1 MASRKGSRLI
11 SQTTDATYEAQGG
24 VVTHALSDTANGG
37 NITGTYPRG
46 GLSTRDPR
54 DERVAEKM
62 QFVAA
67 GKEAGGVAGQTKF
80 GQVVATDADF
90 EWLAKKR
97 ETEAAANFDAWVGS
111 NFHTNDVVKRKWL
124 QEVYPDY
131 YEAREQLMIDRAKF
145 ALRVHL
151 LKLRGVANEK
161 DLVLAWGLQ
170 TGRIQLD
177 DGWDKIG
184 YTPGFDATI
193 SQQRFKD
200 GLFSVK
206 RYLSDTDRTT
216 NATRTDNPFGGPN
229 NAKVAQTFFGQSVS
243 DDGRYPEFL
252 EKVVKPFVN

>member
-1 MASRKGSRLI
+1 MASNKGSRLI
-11 SQTTDATYEAQGG
+11 SQATNATYEAQGG
-24 VVTHALSDTANGG
+24 VVTHAISDKPNGA
-37 NITGTYPRG
+37 NITGAYPRG
-46 GLSTRDPR
+46 GLSARDPR
-54 DERVAEKM
+54 DERMAEKM
-62 QFVAA
+62 QFVEA
-67 GKEAGGVAGQTKF
+67 GKQAGGVGGQTKL
-80 GQVVATDADF
+80 GLVTATDSDF

-170 TGRIQLD
+170 TGRVKLD

-184 YTPGFDATI
+184 YTPGFDATV
-193 SQQRFKD
+193 SQNRFKD

-206 RYLSDTDRTT
+206 RFLSDSERAT
-216 NATRTDNPFGGPN
+216 NASRTDNPFGGQNAQPN
-229 NAKVAQTFFGQSVS
+229 NTFFGKSV
-243 DDGRYPEFL
+243 DDNGRYPQFL
-252 EKVVKPFVN
+252 TDVVQNYVN